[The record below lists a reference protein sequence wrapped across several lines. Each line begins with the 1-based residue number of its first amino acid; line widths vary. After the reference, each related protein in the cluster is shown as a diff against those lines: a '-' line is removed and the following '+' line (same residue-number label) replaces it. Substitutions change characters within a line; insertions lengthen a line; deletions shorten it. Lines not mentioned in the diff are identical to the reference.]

1 MRPEAPAV
9 ASVFDVE
16 PRFIGGTETYAREL
30 SVQLG
35 RHGWRSVLC
44 FASSPPEDVR
54 RFLALPNVSFGVSDG
69 DRYEPIV
76 DGLRSSEASQRSAQ
90 SMNPVVGR
98 GRYAPSAIPAVTR
111 FRAISVC

>member
-1 MRPEAPAV
+1 MRSEAPAV

-30 SVQLG
+30 SIQLG

-54 RFLALPNVSFGVSDG
+54 RFLALPNVSFEV
-69 DRYEPIV
+69 V
-76 DGLRSSEASQRSAQ
+76 DFVRGSKLRVLPPRWKCCAWIRRWAEVRLRTSLSR
-90 SMNPVVGR
+90 PL
-98 GRYAPSAIPAVTR
+98 PWL
-111 FRAISVC
+111 